1 MKETREIIQKPL
13 NEPVELERHF
23 EPQIVPAGRYPAY
36 RETTADGFQ
45 LLDYWKA
52 IRKRLWLVAGIAVL
66 VTTLA
71 AIYMA
76 RKPDIYSATA
86 RIQVDLEQVNQDL
99 VTNDRQRPISNP
111 DPSYFNTQLQL
122 LDSEGLLRQ
131 VVKEHSL
138 DTNKEFLSAK
148 SEGTGILRGML
159 RTIGLASDPKKDTAS
174 SDEFAASAGSSL
186 ISSDEIAEAVRL
198 APYVDIIRKNMSV
211 EPVRESRATV
221 KDTRLIEI
229 SFRHTNP
236 QLAAF
241 VVNSI
246 GETFV
251 TANQNKRSGTSR
263 KTSDFLQ
270 KRIADLQSE
279 IRSDELELSELQK
292 NIGILKTDGE

>member
-23 EPQIVPAGRYPAY
+23 EPQVIPGSGRYPAY
-36 RETTADGFQ
+36 RETYAPEGFQ

-76 RKPDIYSATA
+76 RKPNIYSATA
-86 RIQVDLEQVNQDL
+86 RIQVDLEQMNPDL
-99 VTNDRQRPISNP
+99 ITSDRQRPLSNP

-122 LDSEGLLRQ
+122 LDSESLLRQ

-138 DTNKEFLSAK
+138 DTNKDFLTAK
-148 SEGTGILRGML
+148 NEGSGVFRSML
-159 RTIGLASDPKKDTAS
+159 KAIGLASDPKKDS
-174 SDEFAASAGSSL
+174 NSEELSIAANSTL

-270 KRIADLQSE
+270 KRITDLQSE
-279 IRSDELELSELQK
+279 IRAGELELVD
-292 NIGILKTDGE
+292 LK